1 MPDTEGGSGVRR
13 ARQRAV
19 KFLEGISRNLQSD
32 REQVNVE
39 RQLTSLLTGQSQS
52 AERLTQM
59 CRELEDDKRGL
70 EEEVKKK
77 QVELERTSKRLAG
90 LKTVRPAFM
99 DEYEELQD
107 YLDRLYEAY
116 VERFRNLDYLE
127 QELDM
132 LNREEQERVDA
143 NEKKLKALQKKLR
156 EEEWKLLRGDTEA
169 NDLPAAASFAADY
182 PRPMSRDRNFRDG
195 GRRRSRV
202 QQQDYQVPEGFRQME
217 HDEFGPA
224 PGVDAANDFDE
235 PEFIDSGSDGIVSV
249 GSKPEEGLVG
259 SSSTLDLGTAAAVE
273 PPNGVD
279 DDDDEIIVESDEET
293 MISQGTH
300 SYRCEV
306 TSDEEVEIIE
316 DSDAEEAPGRQHHHE
331 LLIPR
336 AIVAPMQAEKLF
348 AIFEAFFNHASTP
361 GAALVDKVHATY
373 TFEIFPEK
381 VGSGESKKWT
391 IDLNTQPGKC
401 TPQEGG
407 GDCTFQLSAKD
418 FLQLAANKL
427 NPQMAF
433 MTGKLKIKGDLGKA
447 MKFTPDLLPKVDMKA
462 ALDASKSPKEIV
474 ALVLGGQKQSRLRP
488 LPSIPPSLAAKPEW
502 ASYWQRLLR
511 IIENPT
517 FDKEPP
523 EMVCDVCGT
532 ALATVYCPAD
542 RAHFCE
548 ACDASHHSVSALLLR
563 HSRVPLC
570 QSPFQFGECAEHPP
584 ELIESVCL
592 DCAKLMCQHC
602 VLLTDHPPHHQL
614 ISTIDV
620 FRASPPPLPSD
631 DQQRHLV
638 RTIELLH
645 KRMLSVRSNFVAVRD
660 ALDKHLAD
668 LLTRSSGIN
677 HQRTEVLDSIRRE
690 VLTDLIHFEWSA
702 AFYLHQRLC
711 LPMGEYL
718 VARANYERGREFLV
732 PVLREQA
739 INEKELATKRL
750 ESRLPSTVTAPLT
763 VSGTMDVFPAAVGDR
778 LGPRTELMPGG
789 FDAAEPPA
797 VVGDGGLV
805 VAHPARQHDVVYAS
819 KKSDKLRTSS
829 QASSRRS
836 EATLDVIDSSSG
848 NEPPPR
854 PLTPAR
860 PRSSTLREL
869 MLASSGFVD
878 EVNKRSITSSNSSSQ
893 SYPMSSR

>member
-1 MPDTEGGSGVRR
+1 
-13 ARQRAV
+13 
-19 KFLEGISRNLQSD
+19 
-32 REQVNVE
+32 
-39 RQLTSLLTGQSQS
+39 
-52 AERLTQM
+52 
-59 CRELEDDKRGL
+59 
-70 EEEVKKK
+70 
-77 QVELERTSKRLAG
+77 
-90 LKTVRPAFM
+90 M
-99 DEYEELQD
+99 DEYEELQE

-116 VERFRNLDYLE
+116 VDRFRNLDYLE

-143 NEKKLKALQKKLR
+143 NERKLKALQKKLR
-156 EEEWKLLRGDTEA
+156 EEEWKLLRGDTDA
-169 NDLPAAASFAADY
+169 NDLPAAAPFAADY

-224 PGVDAANDFDE
+224 PGVDVANDFDE
-235 PEFIDSGSDGIVSV
+235 LEFIDSGSDGIVSV

-259 SSSTLDLGTAAAVE
+259 SSSTLDLGAAAAVG
-273 PPNGVD
+273 PPNAKA
-279 DDDDEIIVESDEET
+279 
-293 MISQGTH
+293 GTPINMWLT
-300 SYRCEV
+300 YLAGEV

-316 DSDAEEAPGRQHHHE
+316 DSDAEEAPGRQHHQE

-336 AIVAPMQAEKLF
+336 AIVVPMQAEKLF
-348 AIFEAFFNHASTP
+348 AIFEEFFNHASTP
-361 GAALVDKVHATY
+361 SASLVDKVHATY

-391 IDLNTQPGKC
+391 IDLNTKPGKC

-407 GDCTFQLSAKD
+407 GDCTFQLSDKD

-462 ALDASKSPKEIV
+462 ALDASKSPKDIV
-474 ALVLGGQKQSRLRP
+474 ALVLSVMSNDGPASPSRP

-570 QSPFQFGECAEHPP
+570 QSPFQFGECPEHPP
-584 ELIESVCL
+584 QLIESVCL

-602 VLLTDHPPHHQL
+602 VLLTDHPPHHEL

-660 ALDKHLAD
+660 ALDKHLGD
-668 LLTRSSGIN
+668 LLTRSSDIN
-677 HQRTEVLDSIRRE
+677 HQRTEALDSIRRE

-718 VARANYERGREFLV
+718 VARANYERGREFIV

-739 INEKELATKRL
+739 INEKELATKWL

-797 VVGDGGLV
+797 VVGVSGL
-805 VAHPARQHDVVYAS
+805 Q
-819 KKSDKLRTSS
+819 
-829 QASSRRS
+829 
-836 EATLDVIDSSSG
+836 
-848 NEPPPR
+848 
-854 PLTPAR
+854 
-860 PRSSTLREL
+860 
-869 MLASSGFVD
+869 
-878 EVNKRSITSSNSSSQ
+878 
-893 SYPMSSR
+893 

>member
-1 MPDTEGGSGVRR
+1 MS
-13 ARQRAV
+13 
-19 KFLEGISRNLQSD
+19 
-32 REQVNVE
+32 NV
-39 RQLTSLLTGQSQS
+39 S
-52 AERLTQM
+52 
-59 CRELEDDKRGL
+59 
-70 EEEVKKK
+70 
-77 QVELERTSKRLAG
+77 
-90 LKTVRPAFM
+90 PA
-99 DEYEELQD
+99 
-107 YLDRLYEAY
+107 
-116 VERFRNLDYLE
+116 
-127 QELDM
+127 
-132 LNREEQERVDA
+132 
-143 NEKKLKALQKKLR
+143 
-156 EEEWKLLRGDTEA
+156 
-169 NDLPAAASFAADY
+169 S
-182 PRPMSRDRNFRDG
+182 PR
-195 GRRRSRV
+195 
-202 QQQDYQVPEGFRQME
+202 
-217 HDEFGPA
+217 
-224 PGVDAANDFDE
+224 
-235 PEFIDSGSDGIVSV
+235 
-249 GSKPEEGLVG
+249 
-259 SSSTLDLGTAAAVE
+259 
-273 PPNGVD
+273 
-279 DDDDEIIVESDEET
+279 
-293 MISQGTH
+293 
-300 SYRCEV
+300 
-306 TSDEEVEIIE
+306 
-316 DSDAEEAPGRQHHHE
+316 
-331 LLIPR
+331 
-336 AIVAPMQAEKLF
+336 
-348 AIFEAFFNHASTP
+348 
-361 GAALVDKVHATY
+361 
-373 TFEIFPEK
+373 
-381 VGSGESKKWT
+381 
-391 IDLNTQPGKC
+391 
-401 TPQEGG
+401 
-407 GDCTFQLSAKD
+407 
-418 FLQLAANKL
+418 
-427 NPQMAF
+427 
-433 MTGKLKIKGDLGKA
+433 
-447 MKFTPDLLPKVDMKA
+447 
-462 ALDASKSPKEIV
+462 
-474 ALVLGGQKQSRLRP
+474 RP

>member
-1 MPDTEGGSGVRR
+1 
-13 ARQRAV
+13 
-19 KFLEGISRNLQSD
+19 
-32 REQVNVE
+32 
-39 RQLTSLLTGQSQS
+39 
-52 AERLTQM
+52 
-59 CRELEDDKRGL
+59 
-70 EEEVKKK
+70 
-77 QVELERTSKRLAG
+77 
-90 LKTVRPAFM
+90 M
-99 DEYEELQD
+99 DEYEELQQ

-116 VERFRNLDYLE
+116 VDRFRNLDYLE

-143 NEKKLKALQKKLR
+143 NERKLKALQKKLR
-156 EEEWKLLRGDTEA
+156 EEEWKLLRGDTDA
-169 NDLPAAASFAADY
+169 NDLPAAAPFAADY

-224 PGVDAANDFDE
+224 PDVDAVKDFEE

-259 SSSTLDLGTAAAVE
+259 SSSTLDFGAAAAVE

-279 DDDDEIIVESDEET
+279 DEDDVEIIVESDGET
-293 MISQGTH
+293 MIS
-300 SYRCEV
+300 EV
-306 TSDEEVEIIE
+306 TSDEEVEIVE
-316 DSDAEEAPGRQHHHE
+316 DSDAEEARGRHHRQE
-331 LLIPR
+331 TSMLSLSASTSTGGTFDIFP
-336 AIVAPMQAEKLF
+336 AVFSSTDCWFPTTPVVVPMQAEKLF
-348 AIFEAFFNHASTP
+348 AIFEEFFNHASTP
-361 GAALVDKVHATY
+361 GTSLVDKVHATY

-391 IDLNTQPGKC
+391 IDLNTKPGKC
-401 TPQEGG
+401 APQEGG
-407 GDCTFQLSAKD
+407 GDCTFQLSDKD

-447 MKFTPDLLPKVDMKA
+447 MKFSPDLLPKVDMKA
-462 ALDASKSPKEIV
+462 ALDASKSPKDIV
-474 ALVLGGQKQSRLRP
+474 ALVLSGMSNGGSASPSRP

-532 ALATVYCPAD
+532 ALASVYCPAD
-542 RAHFCE
+542 RAHFCD

-570 QSPFQFGECAEHPP
+570 QSPFQFGECPEHPP
-584 ELIESVCL
+584 QLIESVCL

-602 VLLTDHPPHHQL
+602 ILLTDHPPHHEL

-638 RTIELLH
+638 RTVELLH
-645 KRMLSVRSNFVAVRD
+645 KRMLAVRSNFVAVRD
-660 ALDKHLAD
+660 ALDKHLGD
-668 LLTRSSGIN
+668 LLTRSSDIR
-677 HQRTEVLDSIRRE
+677 HQRTEALDSIRRE

-732 PVLREQA
+732 PVLREEA
-739 INEKELATKRL
+739 INEEKLAMKWL
-750 ESRLPSTVTAPLT
+750 ESRLPATVTAPLT

-805 VAHPARQHDVVYAS
+805 VAHPTRQHDVVYAS

-836 EATLDVIDSSSG
+836 EATSEVIDSSNGSKLS
-848 NEPPPR
+848 PR
-854 PLTPAR
+854 PSTPAR
-860 PRSSTLREL
+860 PKSSTLREL

-878 EVNKRSITSSNSSSQ
+878 EVNKLHDSDALSLAVLLC
-893 SYPMSSR
+893 